1 MKRRLI
7 KQLAAVLLCLLLAGG
22 VNLARILIADS
33 VEGQK
38 AAEYWQT
45 EEGRCAQVSFFLP
58 DSRRLTEDEVMGVRQ
73 NLRDALAGQT
83 ELNWTD
89 AYSCTASVNV
99 TSEYATVRARAIAV
113 GGDFFL
119 FHDLEMMSGS
129 CFDEGEANRDGVV
142 LDMDLA
148 WRLFGGYELEGM
160 YLLVGDAPVEIC
172 GVARSPE
179 KGVMADAYGEEP
191 TIWLSC
197 SLLERM
203 NGSPVLQSYEAV
215 LADPVEG
222 FALDSAETALN
233 PGTNAQAV
241 ENTGRFG
248 FVPCLKNAWAMLTQ
262 SAQVSPVV
270 LPYWELAAR
279 TAETRCAVL
288 ALVTALLLLYPLI
301 WVLVQIIR
309 IIIRLRRRFRS
320 WKYRRK
326 HFHHA

>member
-1 MKRRLI
+1 MKRRFL
-7 KQLAAVLLCLLLAGG
+7 KQLAAVLACLLLAGG
-22 VNLARILIADS
+22 ANLARILVADG
-33 VEGQK
+33 VEGQR
-38 AAEYWQT
+38 AAEVWQT

-58 DSRRLTEDEVMGVRQ
+58 ASRRLTADEVMGVRQ
-73 NLRDALAGQT
+73 ELEDALAGQT

-89 AYSCTASVNV
+89 AYSCVTSLSV
-99 TSEYATVRARAIAV
+99 TSEHATAQARAIAV
-113 GGDFFL
+113 GGDFFR
-119 FHDLEMMSGS
+119 FHELDMMSGS

-142 LDMDLA
+142 LDMNLA

-160 YLLVGDAPVEIC
+160 YLRIGSTPVEIC

-179 KGVMADAYGEEP
+179 KGVMGDAYGEEP
-191 TIWLSC
+191 TIWLSS

-203 NGSPVLQSYEAV
+203 GGSTVLQSYEAV
-215 LADPVEG
+215 LANPVSG
-222 FALDSAETALN
+222 FALDNVEKALSPGDEAE
-233 PGTNAQAV
+233 AV

-248 FVPCLKNAWAMLTQ
+248 FVTCLKNAWSLFTQ
-262 SAQVSPVV
+262 SAKVSPVA

-288 ALVTALLLLYPLI
+288 ALLTALLLLYPLI